1 MASNMEKQRT
11 IQFRAWDQVLGL
23 CRVESIAFP
32 LGGHMGAVTV
42 VNRDAEYYTLS
53 FENAHL
59 MQYTG
64 LKDKNGKEI
73 YEGDMFGRMGGDRE
87 RPDEY
92 EIHAVVY
99 FDNDMGAFC
108 IDDQRGGWEYLGDYL
123 LVSRNEREVIGNI
136 YENPELLDTN

>member
-32 LGGHMGAVTV
+32 LGGYMGAVTV

-64 LKDKNGKEI
+64 LKDKNGNEI
-73 YEGDMFGRMGGDRE
+73 YEGDILQG
-87 RPDEY
+87 
-92 EIHAVVY
+92 
-99 FDNDMGAFC
+99 
-108 IDDQRGGWEYLGDYL
+108 QRGHRSVVRFGWGWDAAAWGYSYGWIFDLQVLSCGEGGGYWKHDD
-123 LVSRNEREVIGNI
+123 EVIGNI
-136 YENPELLDTN
+136 YENPELVDTN